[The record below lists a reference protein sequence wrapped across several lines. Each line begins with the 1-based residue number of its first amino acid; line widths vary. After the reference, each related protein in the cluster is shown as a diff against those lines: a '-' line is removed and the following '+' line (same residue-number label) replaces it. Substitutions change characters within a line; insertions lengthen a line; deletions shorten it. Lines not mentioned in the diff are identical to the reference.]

1 MSSVPVPAQA
11 PAVRLGRY
19 RLLLE
24 LGQGGM
30 ARVFVAF
37 SSGLGGFN
45 KLVVL
50 KVMRDE
56 LRENESSL
64 EMFLAE
70 ARLAARLSHPNIVQ
84 TLEVGEDG
92 GRYFICMEYLE
103 GQTLGRLMKKTVE
116 SPLPLAARLE
126 LICQVLEALVYMHGF
141 TDPDGTPLSLVHRD
155 ISPNNIFVTF
165 DGSAKVLDF
174 GVAKATGVSHAT
186 EAGMFKGKLGYAAPE
201 QILGNSEQRSD
212 VFAVGVLLWELLAYR
227 RLSQDRTQQ
236 EIVQAR
242 MAGVDPDIM
251 RQALGVPVDL
261 LHICTRAA
269 AKKVED
275 RYASAAEMRD
285 ALRLYIR
292 TNNLEY
298 TPEQLRAVLSDLYAS
313 ERAEVRRLVDQRMK
327 QASVEDEKP
336 GQSSGAIPIAPA
348 GFGGLGAVTLTA
360 NASTYVAPPAP
371 SGKGKWVLAL
381 VGVAA
386 AAGIAGRVLS
396 NPDRDPVSPV
406 PTAISG
412 AGTVATGAT
421 ASPNAPRLVTLKIAA
436 SPPDTEILL
445 DGARLE
451 GNPFTGQFPKDQAL
465 RRLELRSAGR
475 VSEARMIR
483 FDQDLDLLIAL
494 PVDKSTPPTP
504 RTGPGTAAA
513 SPAAAAATKA
523 AGKRPTDSTPAAT
536 PVAAPATPGGLVRRD
551 PAGNARPIDDSD
563 PYAK

>member
-1 MSSVPVPAQA
+1 VSAVPTATHG

-30 ARVFVAF
+30 ARVFVGF

-56 LRENESSL
+56 LNENESSL
-64 EMFLAE
+64 SMFLAE
-70 ARLAARLSHPNIVQ
+70 ARLAARMNHQNIVQ

-103 GQTLGRLMKKTVE
+103 GQTLGRLMKKTVD

-126 LICQVLEALVYMHGF
+126 LICQVLEALIYMHGF

-165 DGSAKVLDF
+165 EGTAKVLDF
-174 GVAKATGVSHAT
+174 GVAKAVGVSHAT

-201 QILGNSEQRSD
+201 QILGNSDQRSD

-251 RQALGVPVDL
+251 RKALGVPVEL
-261 LHICTRAA
+261 LQICTRAA
-269 AKKVED
+269 AKRLED
-275 RYASAAEMRD
+275 RYGSALEMRD
-285 ALRLYIR
+285 ALRAYIR
-292 TNNLEY
+292 ANNLEY
-298 TPEQLRAVLSDLYAS
+298 SAEQLRSVLGELYAS
-313 ERAEVRRLVDQRMK
+313 ERAEIRRLVDQRMK
-327 QASVEDEKP
+327 QAVIEDDHPEIEV
-336 GQSSGAIPIAPA
+336 QQIPVAPA
-348 GFGGLGAVTLTA
+348 LLGGVGAVTLTG
-360 NASTYVAPPAP
+360 NASTYVAAPPASGKAKWIAALVSVATFAGAGGWWLSNVDHTPPAP
-371 SGKGKWVLAL
+371 P
-381 VGVAA
+381 VAIATSRASAPGPA
-386 AAGIAGRVLS
+386 APSS
-396 NPDRDPVSPV
+396 NP
-406 PTAISG
+406 AQK
-412 AGTVATGAT
+412 
-421 ASPNAPRLVTLKIAA
+421 LVTLKIAA

-445 DGARLE
+445 DGAKLDS
-451 GNPFTGQFPKDQAL
+451 NPFTGQFPKDQSL
-465 RRLELRSAGR
+465 RRLELRCFGR
-475 VSEARMIR
+475 VTEARMIR
-483 FDQDLDLLIAL
+483 LDQDLDLLIAL
-494 PVDKSTPPTP
+494 QVDKSPAVQRAPFV
-504 RTGPGTAAA
+504 GVA
-513 SPAAAAATKA
+513 PAAAPKA
-523 AGKRPTDSTPAAT
+523 SKRAVETTPAA
-536 PVAAPATPGGLVRRD
+536 VAAPQPTLTHRETSS
-551 PAGNARPIDDSD
+551 ARPIDDAD

>member
-1 MSSVPVPAQA
+1 VSSVPAPTQA

-56 LRENESSL
+56 LNENEGSL
-64 EMFLAE
+64 SMFLAE
-70 ARLAARLSHPNIVQ
+70 ARLAARMNHQNIVQ

-103 GQTLGRLMKKTVE
+103 GQTLGRLMKKTVD

-126 LICQVLEALVYMHGF
+126 LICQVLEALIYMHGF

-165 DGSAKVLDF
+165 EGTAKVLDF
-174 GVAKATGVSHAT
+174 GVAKAVGVSHAT

-242 MAGVDPDIM
+242 MAGVDPEIM
-251 RQALGVPVDL
+251 RKALGVPVEL
-261 LHICTRAA
+261 LQICTRAA
-269 AKKVED
+269 AKKLED
-275 RYASAAEMRD
+275 RYASALEMRD
-285 ALRLYIR
+285 ALRAYIR
-292 TNNLEY
+292 ANNLDY
-298 TPEQLRAVLSDLYAS
+298 SPEQLRSVLGELYAS
-313 ERAEVRRLVDQRMK
+313 ERAEIRRLVDQRMK
-327 QASVEDEKP
+327 QAVVEDDHPEIEV
-336 GQSSGAIPIAPA
+336 QQIPVAPA
-348 GFGGLGAVTLTA
+348 LLGGLGAVTLTG
-360 NASTYVAPPAP
+360 NASTYVAAPP
-371 SGKGKWVLAL
+371 SSNKGKWMAAL
-381 VGVAA
+381 VAVAA
-386 AAGIAGRVLS
+386 LAGGGGWWLS
-396 NPDRDPVSPV
+396 NADRAPPAA
-406 PTAISG
+406 PTAIS
-412 AGTVATGAT
+412 TSNTGAPGPAIPT
-421 ASPNAPRLVTLKIAA
+421 ANLAQKLVTLKIAA

-445 DGARLE
+445 DGAKLD

-465 RRLELRSAGR
+465 RRLELRCFGR
-475 VSEARMIR
+475 VTEARMIR

-494 PVDKSTPPTP
+494 QVDKTPASQKGAFGTP
-504 RTGPGTAAA
+504 VLTPAAGA
-513 SPAAAAATKA
+513 KVGSKRPLESAPAAA
-523 AGKRPTDSTPAAT
+523 
-536 PVAAPATPGGLVRRD
+536 VAAPQ
-551 PAGNARPIDDSD
+551 PALSHRETNAARPIDDAD

>member
-1 MSSVPVPAQA
+1 MSSVPAPAQA

-56 LRENESSL
+56 LRDNDGSL

-70 ARLAARLSHPNIVQ
+70 ARLAARMNHQNIVQ

-103 GQTLGRLMKKTVE
+103 GQTLGRLMKKTVD

-126 LICQVLEALVYMHGF
+126 LICQVLEALIYMHGF

-155 ISPNNIFVTF
+155 LSPNNIFVTF

-212 VFAVGVLLWELLAYR
+212 VFAVGILLWELLAYR

-251 RQALGVPVDL
+251 RKALGVPVEL
-261 LHICTRAA
+261 IQICTRAA
-269 AKKVED
+269 AKKLEE
-275 RYASAAEMRD
+275 RYSSALEMRD
-285 ALRLYIR
+285 ALRAYIR

-298 TPEQLRAVLSDLYAS
+298 SPEQLRSVLNELYAA
-313 ERAEVRRLVDQRMK
+313 ERTEIRRLVDQRMK
-327 QASVEDEKP
+327 QAVVEDDHPE
-336 GQSSGAIPIAPA
+336 SGHQAIPVAPA
-348 GFGGLGAVTLTA
+348 VLGGMGAVTLTA
-360 NASTYVAPPAP
+360 NASTYVAQPPTTSKA
-371 SGKGKWVLAL
+371 KWVAAL
-381 VGVAA
+381 VAVAALAGVAGRWLSSSDRPTPVVPGA
-386 AAGIAGRVLS
+386 ISAQGTGAPAAGMLG
-396 NPDRDPVSPV
+396 SPS
-406 PTAISG
+406 AQK
-412 AGTVATGAT
+412 
-421 ASPNAPRLVTLKIAA
+421 LVTVKIAA

-445 DGARLE
+445 DGAKLE
-451 GNPFTGQFPKDQAL
+451 GNPFTGQFPKDAAL
-465 RRLELRSAGR
+465 RRLELRCIGR
-475 VSEARMIR
+475 VTEARMIR
-483 FDQDLDLLIAL
+483 MDQDLDLLIAL
-494 PVDKSTPPTP
+494 RVDKAPPSV
-504 RTGPGTAAA
+504 RGPAVA
-513 SPAAAAATKA
+513 PAVA
-523 AGKRPTDSTPAAT
+523 AGKAGSKRSASEPGPAA
-536 PVAAPATPGGLVRRD
+536 PAVAAPPATLSHRESSDR
-551 PAGNARPIDDSD
+551 ARPIDDSD

>member
-1 MSSVPVPAQA
+1 MSSVPAPTHA

-56 LRENESSL
+56 LNENEGSL
-64 EMFLAE
+64 SMFLGE
-70 ARLAARLSHPNIVQ
+70 ARLAARMNHQNIVQ

-103 GQTLGRLMKKTVE
+103 GQTLGRLMKKTVD

-126 LICQVLEALVYMHGF
+126 LICQVLEALIYMHGF

-165 DGSAKVLDF
+165 EGTAKVLDF
-174 GVAKATGVSHAT
+174 GVAKAVGVSHAT

-242 MAGVDPDIM
+242 MAGVDPEIM
-251 RQALGVPVDL
+251 RKALGVPVEL
-261 LHICTRAA
+261 LQICTRAV
-269 AKKVED
+269 AKKLED
-275 RYASAAEMRD
+275 RYASALEMRD
-285 ALRLYIR
+285 ALRTYIR
-292 TNNLEY
+292 ANNLDY
-298 TPEQLRAVLSDLYAS
+298 SPEQLRNVLGELYAS
-313 ERAEVRRLVDQRMK
+313 ERVEIRRLVDQRMK
-327 QASVEDEKP
+327 QAVVEDDHPEIEA
-336 GQSSGAIPIAPA
+336 QQIPVAPA
-348 GFGGLGAVTLTA
+348 LLGGLGAVTLTG
-360 NASTYVAPPAP
+360 NASTYVAAPP
-371 SGKGKWVLAL
+371 STSKGRWIVAL

-386 AAGIAGRVLS
+386 LAGGGGWWLS
-396 NPDRDPVSPV
+396 NADRAPPSTPLAIATSNTGTPGPSL
-406 PTAISG
+406 PTANPSQK
-412 AGTVATGAT
+412 
-421 ASPNAPRLVTLKIAA
+421 LVTVKIAA

-445 DGARLE
+445 DGAKLD

-465 RRLELRSAGR
+465 RRLELRCFGR
-475 VSEARMIR
+475 VTEARMIR
-483 FDQDLDLLIAL
+483 LDQDLDLLIAL
-494 PVDKSTPPTP
+494 QVDKS
-504 RTGPGTAAA
+504 AA
-513 SPAAAAATKA
+513 SQKGAYSRSGAVSPPAAGRVGSRRSPETAPAAA
-523 AGKRPTDSTPAAT
+523 
-536 PVAAPATPGGLVRRD
+536 VAAPPQPTLSHRET
-551 PAGNARPIDDSD
+551 NSARPIDDAD

>member
-1 MSSVPVPAQA
+1 LSSVPPSAQA
-11 PAVRLGRY
+11 PVVRLGRY

-50 KVMRDE
+50 KVMREE
-56 LRENESSL
+56 LRENQSSL
-64 EMFLAE
+64 DMFLAE
-70 ARLAARLSHPNIVQ
+70 ARLAARMNHQNIVQ

-103 GQTLGRLMKKTVE
+103 GQTLGRLLKKTID

-126 LICQVLEALVYMHGF
+126 LICQVLEALIYMHGF

-165 DGSAKVLDF
+165 DGTAKVLDF

-242 MAGVDPDIM
+242 MAGVDPELM
-251 RQALGVPVDL
+251 KKALGVPVEL
-261 LHICTRAA
+261 LQICMRAA
-269 AKKVED
+269 AKRVED
-275 RYASAAEMRD
+275 RYASALEMRD
-285 ALRLYIR
+285 ALRAYIR
-292 TNNLEY
+292 ANNLEFSA
-298 TPEQLRAVLSDLYAS
+298 EQLRAVLGDLYAQ
-313 ERAEVRRLVDQRMK
+313 ERLEIRRLVDQRMK
-327 QASVEDEKP
+327 QANVEDDHP
-336 GQSSGAIPIAPA
+336 SFGAQLIPVAPA
-348 GFGGLGAVTLTA
+348 VLGGIGGVTLTG
-360 NASTYVAPPAP
+360 NASTYVLPPATT
-371 SGKGKWVLAL
+371 SKNKWIAAL
-381 VGVAA
+381 VGVAILAGVAGRWLSGSERPQAAAMTHA
-386 AAGIAGRVLS
+386 AAGQ
-396 NPDRDPVSPV
+396 
-406 PTAISG
+406 
-412 AGTVATGAT
+412 VANGGPLGSA
-421 ASPNAPRLVTLKIAA
+421 ANQPKLVTLKIAA

-445 DGARLE
+445 DGAKLE
-451 GNPFTGQFPKDQAL
+451 GNPFVGQFSKDASL
-465 RRLELRSAGR
+465 RRLELRSVGR
-475 VSEARMIR
+475 ITEARMIR
-483 FDQDLDLLIAL
+483 LDQDLDLLIAL
-494 PVDKSTPPTP
+494 PIDKAHPLKVSGTPA
-504 RTGPGTAAA
+504 GVAAWA
-513 SPAAAAATKA
+513 KSGA
-523 AGKRPTDSTPAAT
+523 KRPPDLSTPAA
-536 PVAAPATPGGLVRRD
+536 PAAAIPGAALPPLAHREPPAP
-551 PAGNARPIDDSD
+551 ARPIDDSD

>member
-1 MSSVPVPAQA
+1 MSSVPAPAQA
-11 PAVRLGRY
+11 PAIRLGRY

-56 LRENESSL
+56 LRESESSL
-64 EMFLAE
+64 AMFLAE
-70 ARLAARLSHPNIVQ
+70 ARLAARMNHPNIVQ

-103 GQTLGRLMKKTVE
+103 GQTLGRLMKKTVD

-126 LICQVLEALVYMHGF
+126 MICQVLEALVYMHAF
-141 TDPDGTPLSLVHRD
+141 TDPDGTPLALVHRD

-174 GVAKATGVSHAT
+174 GVAKATGVSHST

-242 MAGVDPDIM
+242 MAGVDPELM
-251 RQALGVPVDL
+251 RKALGVPVEL
-261 LHICTRAA
+261 LAICTRAV
-269 AKKVED
+269 AKRVED
-275 RYASAAEMRD
+275 RYASALEMRD
-285 ALRLYIR
+285 ALRAYIR
-292 TNNLEY
+292 SNNLEFS
-298 TPEQLRAVLSDLYAS
+298 PEQLRLLLSDLYAS
-313 ERAEVRRLVDQRMK
+313 ERLEIRRLVDQRMK
-327 QASVEDEKP
+327 QASVEDDHP
-336 GQSSGAIPIAPA
+336 GTGVQAIPVAPA
-348 GFGGLGAVTLTA
+348 VLGGLGAVTLTA
-360 NASTYVAPPAP
+360 NAQTYVSAAPPVAN
-371 SGKGKWVLAL
+371 KGKWAAAL
-381 VGVAA
+381 VGVAVL
-386 AAGIAGRVLS
+386 AGVGGRLLS
-396 NPDRDPVSPV
+396 NSDRPQAQPALAGSAPVNTVVRLPGPL
-406 PTAISG
+406 PTQK
-412 AGTVATGAT
+412 
-421 ASPNAPRLVTLKIAA
+421 LVTLKIAA

-445 DGARLE
+445 DDAKLE
-451 GNPFTGQFPKDQAL
+451 GNPFTGQFAKSSAL
-465 RRLELRSAGR
+465 RRLELRCMGR
-475 VSEARMIR
+475 VTEARMIR
-483 FDQDLDLLIAL
+483 FDQDIDLLIAL
-494 PVDKSTPPTP
+494 PIDKSAPSKAAGAPAAGLLSTGKSAGK
-504 RTGPGTAAA
+504 RTSETAP
-513 SPAAAAATKA
+513 PAAAVQAPLTHREK
-523 AGKRPTDSTPAAT
+523 STS
-536 PVAAPATPGGLVRRD
+536 
-551 PAGNARPIDDSD
+551 ARPIDDLD

>member
-1 MSSVPVPAQA
+1 MSSVPAPAQA

-64 EMFLAE
+64 AMFLAE
-70 ARLAARLSHPNIVQ
+70 ARLAARMNHPNIVQ

-103 GQTLGRLMKKTVE
+103 GQTLGRLMKKTVD
-116 SPLPLAARLE
+116 SPLPLSARLE
-126 LICQVLEALVYMHGF
+126 MICQVLEALIYMHAF
-141 TDPDGTPLSLVHRD
+141 TDPDGTLLSLVHRD

-242 MAGVDPDIM
+242 MAGVDPELM
-251 RQALGVPVDL
+251 RKALGVPVEL
-261 LHICTRAA
+261 LHICTRAV
-269 AKKVED
+269 AKKLED
-275 RYASAAEMRD
+275 RYASALEMRD
-285 ALRLYIR
+285 ALRAYIR
-292 TNNLEY
+292 TNNLEFS
-298 TPEQLRAVLSDLYAS
+298 PEQLRLLLSDLYAT
-313 ERAEVRRLVDQRMK
+313 ERVEIRRLVDQRMK
-327 QASVEDEKP
+327 QASVEDDHP
-336 GQSSGAIPIAPA
+336 GTAVQAIPVAPA
-348 GFGGLGAVTLTA
+348 VLGGLGAVTLTA
-360 NASTYVAPPAP
+360 NAQTYVSPPPA
-371 SGKGKWVLAL
+371 SAKGKWVAAL
-381 VGVAA
+381 VGVAVL
-386 AAGIAGRVLS
+386 AGVGGRWLS
-396 NPDRDPVSPV
+396 RSDQPQAEASL
-406 PTAISG
+406 SG
-412 AGTVATGAT
+412 SAPGNTTGTVPGALP
-421 ASPNAPRLVTLKIAA
+421 AQKLVTLKIAA

-445 DGARLE
+445 DGAKLD
-451 GNPFTGQFPKDQAL
+451 GNPFTGQFPKDSAL
-465 RRLELRSAGR
+465 RRLELRCIGR
-475 VSEARMIR
+475 VTEARMIR
-483 FDQDLDLLIAL
+483 FDQDVDLLIAL
-494 PVDKSTPPTP
+494 PIDKSPAVKAIASP
-504 RTGPGTAAA
+504 
-513 SPAAAAATKA
+513 SPAAGKS
-523 AGKRPTDSTPAAT
+523 AGKRSTESATPAAAVQT
-536 PVAAPATPGGLVRRD
+536 PLTHREKSD
-551 PAGNARPIDDSD
+551 SARPIDDSD